1 MSDHPTGGYTGGGYN
16 WWDTDQ
22 YYTDPADPAG
32 GGGGDDTTDAGTDAD
47 TVTVDQAIEDL
58 FEDPDFIAAL
68 TEIME
73 DQNFSLGSLDEEY
86 SEWGGA
92 NWDTYFDE
100 FFSGQFNP
108 DWWSQYL
115 EQHLGEE
122 DEETDD
128 PYEGGTPYGRAN
140 DGTPFPDPED
150 YEEGET
156 IEDGEGGIYRCDFG
170 EGGEKIWTEVEGEGD
185 GVYGGGESVDLDGD
199 PLPNPGEYEEG
210 EGLVSGSG
218 IYVIKD
224 GVWHEVEDE
233 KDKDKDDDLPR
244 GIFGGT
250 LGPKIKDWLKGIF
263 GIPEG
268 FEEDDTW
275 WQKLI
280 KVYFGGKAVK
290 EGLEVLKYKVPTGQ
304 GAAMSAYEKAHPLD
318 IDMGLEGLGPN
329 YLQDQLYG
337 IPIGAEN
344 VPVPT
349 HKLGFP
355 YAEEIPEEVQGGQ
368 RGGIMNA
375 RSHGDI
381 VPALLEP
388 GEFVMNLQSV
398 KGAGNGDARQG
409 AKNMYKMMRQLERMG
424 Q

>member
-1 MSDHPTGGYTGGGYN
+1 MGWGDYTGSGYN

-32 GGGGDDTTDAGTDAD
+32 GGGGDDATDAD
-47 TVTVDQAIEDL
+47 TVAVDQQIEAL
-58 FEDPDFIAAL
+58 FEDSDFIASLAQL
-68 TEIME
+68 ME
-73 DQNFSLGSLDEEY
+73 EQNFSLDSLNEEQNL
-86 SEWGGA
+86 SAWSGP

-115 EQHLGEE
+115 DQHLGEE
-122 DEETDD
+122 DEKTDD
-128 PYEGGTPYGRAN
+128 PLEDVGQAPHGAAN
-140 DGTPFPDPED
+140 DGTPLPDPTD
-150 YEEGET
+150 YEEGE
-156 IEDGEGGIYRCDFG
+156 IIDYGEGGVFRCDFG
-170 EGGEKIWTEVEGEGD
+170 PDGPIWTEVKGGEG
-185 GVYGGGESVDLDGD
+185 
-199 PLPNPGEYEEG
+199 EEG
-210 EGLVSGSG
+210 EEG
-218 IYVIKD
+218 
-224 GVWHEVEDE
+224 EDDE
-233 KDKDKDDDLPR
+233 ET

-250 LGPKIKDWLKGIF
+250 VGPKIKDWLKGIF
-263 GIPEG
+263 GIPED
-268 FEEDDTW
+268 FDEDDKW
-275 WQKLI
+275 WQKLL
-280 KVYFGGKAVK
+280 KVYFGGKAAK

-304 GAAMSAYEKAHPLD
+304 GAAMSEYEKAHPLD
-318 IDMGLEGLGPN
+318 IDMGLESLGPN
-329 YLQDQLYG
+329 YLEDQLYG

-344 VPVPT
+344 VPAAT
-349 HKLGFP
+349 HTLGLP